1 MSNVQKRRFKKPFS
15 ILPWYKHFKHGR
27 TSLHWDTIHLSKI
40 ALVFL
45 KFTTIYSEWTKKH
58 LGLLISSSSTS
69 DFELKVQRVFWTTAP
84 VWLFPKH
91 CLGLSRLRL
100 KVDSENSCWAV
111 GQNQKRDLCHSLHFV
126 GFYTSNMF
134 RFRLPHNWRLWDRG
148 DLWSKRGWFNTSC
161 TNDSLTIHLLL
172 GSRGC

>member
-1 MSNVQKRRFKKPFS
+1 MLKNKLAIHVQCPETTFQE
-15 ILPWYKHFKHGR
+15 
-27 TSLHWDTIHLSKI
+27 TIFDI
-40 ALVFL
+40 TLVQTFQTWPDQSTLGYYSSVQDCTGFL
-45 KFTTIYSEWTKKH
+45 ETKKH

-69 DFELKVQRVFWTTAP
+69 DFELKVQRVFWTTAS